1 MNQILE
7 DMLRACVLEFQG
19 KWEDDLPLVEFSYN
33 NSYQS
38 TIKMAPFEALYG
50 RKCRTPLCWSD
61 LDEALIIGPEM
72 IQETTETI
80 RKIQE
85 HIKVAQSRQKSYADK
100 RRRPLEFQ
108 VGDKVFLKVS
118 PTKGV
123 KRFGVRGKL
132 SPRYIG
138 PYEIVERLNPVA
150 YRLELPAELEHVHNV
165 FHISQLRKY
174 IPDPNHT
181 IVSEPVDIAEDLVY
195 EERPVQILDRR
206 IKQLRNKQI
215 PLVKVLWTNHT
226 SQEATWETEEA
237 IQAKY
242 PHLFE
247 VI

>member
-1 MNQILE
+1 
-7 DMLRACVLEFQG
+7 MLRACVLEFQG

-61 LDEALIIGPEM
+61 LDEALVIGPEM

-85 HIKVAQSRQKSYADK
+85 HIKVAQNRQKSYADK

-108 VGDKVFLKVS
+108 VGDKIFFFFL

-132 SPRYIG
+132 SPRYTG
-138 PYEIVERLNPVA
+138 PYEIAERLNPVA
-150 YRLELPAELEHVHNV
+150 YRLELPTELEHIYNV
-165 FHISQLRKY
+165 FHIS
-174 IPDPNHT
+174 
-181 IVSEPVDIAEDLVY
+181 
-195 EERPVQILDRR
+195 
-206 IKQLRNKQI
+206 
-215 PLVKVLWTNHT
+215 
-226 SQEATWETEEA
+226 
-237 IQAKY
+237 
-242 PHLFE
+242 
-247 VI
+247 

>member
-1 MNQILE
+1 
-7 DMLRACVLEFQG
+7 
-19 KWEDDLPLVEFSYN
+19 
-33 NSYQS
+33 
-38 TIKMAPFEALYG
+38 
-50 RKCRTPLCWSD
+50 
-61 LDEALIIGPEM
+61 M

-85 HIKVAQSRQKSYADK
+85 HIRVAQSRQKSYADK

-118 PTKGV
+118 PTRGV

-138 PYEIVERLNPVA
+138 PYEIIEKLNPVA
-150 YRLELPAELEHVHNV
+150 YRLELLAELKHVHNV

-174 IPDPNHT
+174 MPDPDHI
-181 IVSEPVDIAEDLVY
+181 IVSEPIDIANDLVY
-195 EERPVQILDRR
+195 EKHLVQILDRR
-206 IKQLRNKQI
+206 TKQLRNKQI

-226 SQEATWETEEA
+226 SHEATWETEEA
-237 IQAKY
+237 MKSAY

-247 VI
+247 VIFHNMVKFISFEDETF

>member
-1 MNQILE
+1 ME

-61 LDEALIIGPEM
+61 LDEALILGPEM

-85 HIKVAQSRQKSYADK
+85 HIKVAQSRQKSYSDK

-138 PYEIVERLNPVA
+138 PYEIVERLNSVA

-165 FHISQLRKY
+165 FHISQL
-174 IPDPNHT
+174 
-181 IVSEPVDIAEDLVY
+181 
-195 EERPVQILDRR
+195 
-206 IKQLRNKQI
+206 
-215 PLVKVLWTNHT
+215 
-226 SQEATWETEEA
+226 
-237 IQAKY
+237 
-242 PHLFE
+242 
-247 VI
+247 